1 MSVRTYEQALEAI
14 RASLAAKLPQR
25 VVTRSLIDPANASA
39 EDLAAGV
46 LCLVS
51 RGGGDFANTRGR
63 EGQLGRA
70 NAYLVG
76 YLKVAEDAEPL
87 EIEQAELALLQEVLD
102 WCTEPGDVRPL
113 NAVLPLDWTQS
124 AQLEHP
130 YGWVALRLDVRT

>member
-1 MSVRTYEQALEAI
+1 MTYEQALEAI
-14 RASLAAKLPQR
+14 RVSLAAKLGHR
-25 VVTRSLIDPANASA
+25 VVTRSLIDPANLAD
-39 EDLAAGV
+39 EDLYAGV

-63 EGQLGRA
+63 EGQLGRG

-76 YLKVAEDAEPL
+76 YLRVGEGAEPL

-102 WCTEPGDVRPL
+102 WCTDPGLVRPM

>member
-1 MSVRTYEQALEAI
+1 MSTNEQALAAI
-14 RASLAAKLPQR
+14 HASLAAALPAR
-25 VVTRSLIDPANASA
+25 VVSRSLADPASASD
-39 EDLAAGV
+39 EDLRAGL

-63 EGQLGRA
+63 EGQLGRV

-76 YLKVAEDAEPL
+76 YVRVDEGDEPAAV
-87 EIEQAELALLQEVLD
+87 EQAELALLQDVLD
-102 WCTEPGDVRPL
+102 WCTEPGALRPV
-113 NAVLPLDWTQS
+113 NAVYPMDWTQS

>member
-1 MSVRTYEQALEAI
+1 MSTNEQALAAI
-14 RASLAAKLPQR
+14 HASLAAALPQR
-25 VVTRSLIDPANASA
+25 VVSRSLADPASASD
-39 EDLAAGV
+39 EDLRAGL

-63 EGQLGRA
+63 EGQLGRV

-76 YLKVAEDAEPL
+76 YVRVDEGDEPAAV
-87 EIEQAELALLQEVLD
+87 EQAELALLQDVLD
-102 WCTEPGDVRPL
+102 WCTEPGALRPV
-113 NAVLPLDWTQS
+113 NAVYPMDWTQS

>member
-1 MSVRTYEQALEAI
+1 MTYEQALEAI
-14 RASLAAKLPQR
+14 RVSLAAKLGHR
-25 VVTRSLIDPANASA
+25 VVTRSLIDPANLAD
-39 EDLAAGV
+39 EDLYAGV

-63 EGQLGRA
+63 EGQLGRG

-76 YLKVAEDAEPL
+76 YLRVGEGAEPL

>member
-1 MSVRTYEQALEAI
+1 MTYEQALEAI
-14 RASLAAKLPQR
+14 RASLAAKLGHR
-25 VVTRSLIDPANASA
+25 VVTRSLIDPANLAD
-39 EDLAAGV
+39 EDLYAGV

-63 EGQLGRA
+63 EGQLGRG

-76 YLKVAEDAEPL
+76 YLRVAESAAPL
-87 EIEQAELALLQEVLD
+87 EVEQAELALLQEVLD
-102 WCTEPGDVRPL
+102 WCTDPGTLRPL